1 MFGYTP
7 TKNSWRHAQRNKIPN
22 NEPFQDTRMDAE
34 LLYKKLLAHLQ
45 TRITKSNPP
54 LALAGLAIGGA
65 WIAERLARDLGL
77 PNYGVINVAFHRDD
91 YAEKGL
97 AAMRSSDSMATHLP
111 FDVAGAHIVLIDD
124 VLLTGRTV
132 RAALNELFDF
142 GRPASVELMV
152 LADRGKRELPI
163 AADFV
168 GEHVT
173 LADHQILALEKISH
187 DGSDSQYSFQFVL
200 EERAA

>member
-1 MFGYTP
+1 
-7 TKNSWRHAQRNKIPN
+7 
-22 NEPFQDTRMDAE
+22 MDAE
-34 LLYKKLLAHLQ
+34 LLYKKLLAHLEA
-45 TRITKSNPP
+45 K
-54 LALAGLAIGGA
+54 LANQAQPISLAGLAIGGA
-65 WIAERLARDLGL
+65 WIAERLARDLNL
-77 PNYGVINVAFHRDD
+77 PHYGVINVAFHRDD

-97 AAMRSSDSMATHLP
+97 AAIRSADSMATHLP

-168 GEHVT
+168 GEYVSVP
-173 LADHQILALEKISH
+173 DHQILALEKISQGENNMH
-187 DGSDSQYSFQFVL
+187 QFRFVL
-200 EERAA
+200 EGRV